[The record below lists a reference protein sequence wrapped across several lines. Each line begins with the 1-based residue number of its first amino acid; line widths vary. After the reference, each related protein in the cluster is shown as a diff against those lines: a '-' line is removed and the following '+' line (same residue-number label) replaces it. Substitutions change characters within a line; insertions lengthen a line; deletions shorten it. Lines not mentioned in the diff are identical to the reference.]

1 LARFAGEWGGS
12 GSGWF
17 AALLM
22 AAAATI
28 VRLRVCLHKTS
39 ILCRTT
45 QNVVVCT
52 TQNVVVRHKIWSYDT
67 KCGCTTQNVVVRHK
81 MWLYD
86 TKCGR
91 TTQNVVVRH
100 KLKGFS
106 LCSICTHTTKFGCM
120 KQKFVL
126 KTRSSLLQVANAE
139 VVGLAPGHI

>member
-86 TKCGR
+86 TSWKA
-91 TTQNVVVRH
+91 
-100 KLKGFS
+100 S
-106 LCSICTHTTKFGCM
+106 LCAVYVHTPQNSVVWNKSSFWKPVLAYYKLQM
-120 KQKFVL
+120 QK
-126 KTRSSLLQVANAE
+126 S
-139 VVGLAPGHI
+139 